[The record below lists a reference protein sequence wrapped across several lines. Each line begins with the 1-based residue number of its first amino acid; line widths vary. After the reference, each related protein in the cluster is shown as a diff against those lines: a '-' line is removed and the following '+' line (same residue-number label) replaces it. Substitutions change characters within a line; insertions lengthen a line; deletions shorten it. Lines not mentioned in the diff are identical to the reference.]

1 MFYGRFEHNIDPKG
15 RMTVPAAYRDQTPS
29 GVFVTLGLDGNLM
42 AYAKEKYGLIADS
55 LNAIT
60 ITDPDSRALRRRILG
75 NTADLT
81 FDSAGRILI
90 PAYLRKYA
98 KIENEV
104 TIVGVGDSFEIWS
117 PELLQAKEGPLE
129 EAGDDG
135 DRWLAFDITTR
146 GNK

>member
-1 MFYGRFEHNIDPKG
+1 
-15 RMTVPAAYRDQTPS
+15 
-29 GVFVTLGLDGNLM
+29 M